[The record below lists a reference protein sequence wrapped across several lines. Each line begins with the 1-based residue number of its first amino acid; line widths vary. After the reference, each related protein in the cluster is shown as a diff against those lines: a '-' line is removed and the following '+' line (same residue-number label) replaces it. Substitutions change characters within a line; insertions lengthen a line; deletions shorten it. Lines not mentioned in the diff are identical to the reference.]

1 MKIRDVCCLS
11 KTDDCIT
18 IKKCGSGAKL
28 TMNFVYGP
36 IAKLLLEEN
45 RISIT
50 LSTCIN
56 TILYVFNFL

>member
-1 MKIRDVCCLS
+1 
-11 KTDDCIT
+11 
-18 IKKCGSGAKL
+18 
-28 TMNFVYGP
+28 MNFVYGP